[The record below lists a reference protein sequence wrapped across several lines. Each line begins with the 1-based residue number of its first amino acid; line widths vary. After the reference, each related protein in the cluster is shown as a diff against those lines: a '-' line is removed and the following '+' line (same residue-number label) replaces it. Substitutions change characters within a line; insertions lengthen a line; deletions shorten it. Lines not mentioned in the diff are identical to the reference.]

1 MMNQTVLGKL
11 HKIGEVA
18 TFSGL
23 PVKTIRYYEELGL
36 LSPVVTRAESGY
48 RMFDSQVLKRLDFIK
63 RAQSLGMSLKEI
75 QEFLEI
81 HDRGELPCTEVKQ
94 HIQSKL
100 AAIDHQIV
108 ALETLRSE
116 LQGLLSGW
124 REQPESP
131 NSAEII
137 CPNIQSHLDEVC
149 HNHHQK

>member
-1 MMNQTVLGKL
+1 MTETVLGKL

-18 TFSGL
+18 SFTGL

-36 LSPVVTRAESGY
+36 LSPVVTRASSGY
-48 RMFDSQVLKRLDFIK
+48 RLFDSQVLKRLDFIK

-81 HDRGELPCTEVKQ
+81 HDRGELPCHEVKQ

-100 AAIDHQIV
+100 KAIDRQIA

-116 LQGLLSGW
+116 LLDLLSDW
-124 REQPESP
+124 KEPKSDDVD
-131 NSAEII
+131 EII
-137 CPNIQSHLDEVC
+137 CPNIQSHLDETSEHC
-149 HNHHQK
+149 H

>member
-1 MMNQTVLGKL
+1 MTKTILGKL

-18 TFSGL
+18 SFTGL

-36 LSPVVTRAESGY
+36 LSPVVTRASSGY
-48 RMFDSQVLKRLDFIK
+48 RLFDSQVLKRLDFIK

-81 HDRGELPCTEVKQ
+81 HDRGELPCHEVKQ

-100 AAIDHQIV
+100 KAIDRQIA

-116 LQGLLSGW
+116 LLELLSDW
-124 REQPESP
+124 KEPKSDDVD
-131 NSAEII
+131 EII
-137 CPNIQSHLDEVC
+137 CPNIQSHLDETSEHC
-149 HNHHQK
+149 H